1 MLYNMGRFQE
11 AQSALIEIIKSDL
24 DIHITYS
31 NMILIFFH
39 LNENA
44 SGIQAY
50 FDNLSEHIKSQ
61 KDKMD
66 VKQMYEEDIQWT
78 EQRMRSSSDEKFRG
92 FSQTKIEAMKRLLL
106 LLD

>member
-1 MLYNMGRFQE
+1 
-11 AQSALIEIIKSDL
+11 
-24 DIHITYS
+24 
-31 NMILIFFH
+31 
-39 LNENA
+39 
-44 SGIQAY
+44 
-50 FDNLSEHIKSQ
+50 
-61 KDKMD
+61 MD